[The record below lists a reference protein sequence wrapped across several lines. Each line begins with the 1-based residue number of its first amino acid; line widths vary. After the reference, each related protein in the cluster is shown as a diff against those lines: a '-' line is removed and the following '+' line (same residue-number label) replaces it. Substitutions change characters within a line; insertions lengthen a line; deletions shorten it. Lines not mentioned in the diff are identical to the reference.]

1 MGIPIPLGQ
10 LQVDPD
16 YLAIVSNA
24 GPLQKNNWKGNAAT
38 VTTHV
43 LYKRVCC
50 PFVAPWCKK
59 QRKLKPWTRAWVD
72 KQTYRH

>member
-16 YLAIVSNA
+16 YLATVSNA
-24 GPLQKNNWKGNAAT
+24 GPLHKNNWKGNAAT

-43 LYKRVCC
+43 LYKRFGTLLWLPGVK
-50 PFVAPWCKK
+50 AKK
-59 QRKLKPWTRAWVD
+59 T
-72 KQTYRH
+72 